1 VRIGKFKMNILFK
14 SYIKCIY
21 IIINIPATDNDS
33 TDDPL
38 LHRKKS
44 SEKPEPKS
52 GRLRGGTEVR

>member
-1 VRIGKFKMNILFK
+1 MNILFK

-38 LHRKKS
+38 LHRKKP